1 MTLKLASL
9 TWDASEPLRLARFW
23 AAALDW
29 EIFDETGD
37 KVRLMPTDGTG
48 FTFDF
53 APGAGKKTGRN
64 RIHLDLSSRS
74 AEDQHATVTRLTR
87 LGASEID
94 IGQGPD
100 APHVVLADP
109 DGNEFCVLEPGN
121 NFVTYASR
129 AGSLTCDGSRAVG
142 CFWSQAL
149 GWPLIWDQDEETAIR
164 APDGARQFITWG
176 PPLAPKQG
184 GNRLHLDVALPPDG
198 DQEAEAERLLSLGA
212 KRIGIGQGEVPWL
225 MMADPDD
232 NEFRVLTS
240 R

>member
-1 MTLKLASL
+1 MFGLGLPALAL
-9 TWDASEPLRLARFW
+9 AGTGRTARRQPGVRPWRTWPGHRPHILAMASCYIPPAGPACPVASRLAAR
-23 AAALDW
+23 
-29 EIFDETGD
+29 
-37 KVRLMPTDGTG
+37 
-48 FTFDF
+48 
-53 APGAGKKTGRN
+53 
-64 RIHLDLSSRS
+64 
-74 AEDQHATVTRLTR
+74 
-87 LGASEID
+87 
-94 IGQGPD
+94 
-100 APHVVLADP
+100 
-109 DGNEFCVLEPGN
+109 PGN